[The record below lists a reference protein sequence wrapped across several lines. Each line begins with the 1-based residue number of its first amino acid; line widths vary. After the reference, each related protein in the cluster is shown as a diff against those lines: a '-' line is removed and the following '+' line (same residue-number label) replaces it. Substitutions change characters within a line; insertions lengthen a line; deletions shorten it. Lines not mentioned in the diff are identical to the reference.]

1 MKNLTEKEKEALRTP
16 AHIEIYDLQEKATQT
31 TKCILC
37 NTYFKGFGHNPAPLE
52 SNKFRCCDICNDT
65 EVIPFR
71 IYKLK
76 QRKG

>member
-1 MKNLTEKEKEALRTP
+1 METRVKNNNIKTTKT
-16 AHIEIYDLQEKATQT
+16 KATET

-37 NTYFKGFGHNPAPLE
+37 NTYFKGFGHNPEPLE

-71 IYKLK
+71 LYKLK
-76 QRKG
+76 QRKV